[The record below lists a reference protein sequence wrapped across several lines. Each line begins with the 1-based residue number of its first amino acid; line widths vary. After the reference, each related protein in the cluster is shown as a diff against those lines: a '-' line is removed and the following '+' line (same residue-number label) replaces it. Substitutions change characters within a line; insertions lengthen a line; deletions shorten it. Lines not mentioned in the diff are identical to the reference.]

1 MDNASV
7 DVVMLTKNS
16 ERMLEKCLD
25 SVYRNVPVN
34 RLIIVD
40 GCSTDSTLEIAK
52 KFREKYGNVIL
63 IADNGTRGSARMKG
77 IREVKTDW
85 FIFVDSDV
93 TLCNGWYEKAKQFV
107 GNNVGAVWGI
117 EIWEGIQNPKTLKL
131 FLKVTRKIF
140 DLRGGTHDLLVRYDA
155 IKDIEIPRDLHVF
168 EDMFIKEWI
177 EKKGYKVVA
186 TYDPYCIHYRPPE
199 TWTIKGSIRIL
210 ADNIRFSS
218 PRKLPKL
225 SVAYAFYT
233 AYVLYR
239 SLSHKINRKT
249 MGKK

>member
-1 MDNASV
+1 MNNESI

-40 GCSTDSTLEIAK
+40 GYSTDSTLEITK
-52 KFREKYGNVIL
+52 KFHEKYGNVVL
-63 IADNGTRGSARMKG
+63 IMDNGTRGSARMKG
-77 IREVKTDW
+77 IKEVKTDW

-93 TLCNGWYEKAKQFV
+93 TLCDGWYEKAKQLMSKD
-107 GNNVGAVWGI
+107 VGAIWGI

-131 FLKVTRKIF
+131 FLKITRKIF
-140 DLRGGTHDLLVRYDA
+140 ELRGGTHDLLVRYDA

-177 EKKGYKVVA
+177 EHKGYRLVA

-199 TWTIKGSIRIL
+199 TWTIKGSIKIL
-210 ADNIRFSS
+210 ADNLRFGSFQ
-218 PRKLPKL
+218 KLPKL
-225 SVAYAFYT
+225 FVAYAFYT
-233 AYVLYR
+233 VYVLYR
-239 SLSHKINRKT
+239 SLSQKIDRKT
-249 MGKK
+249 AGNK